1 MDMARYLLV
10 TLILLSLKGVCWAQT
25 DTIPAGFIAPNH
37 PASQHPAD
45 TSRAKRRS
53 SKNLYKIDTAARRIH
68 DPSRATWYSIFC
80 PGLGQFYNRKYWKI
94 PIVWAAVGIPAYT
107 YFDNRNWY
115 HKTQAAISLMDTYA
129 TLNEAIPDSLINK
142 FPPNLQT
149 FLRAG
154 PGYENQL
161 RTARNAYRQYEDY
174 SALFFILFYGLQI
187 IDATVD
193 AHLMGFDISNQLSV
207 NFQQPS
213 APATLA
219 GPMGPG
225 MGISLVFD
233 FHKPR
238 FKTLPPRP

>member
-1 MDMARYLLV
+1 MARYLLV
-10 TLILLSLKGVCWAQT
+10 TSILLSLKLVCWAQT

-37 PASQHPAD
+37 PASHHPAD
-45 TSRAKRRS
+45 TSRAKHRS
-53 SKNLYKIDTAARRIH
+53 SKNLYKVDTATRRIH
-68 DPSRATWYSIFC
+68 DPSRATWYSVFC

-115 HKTQAAISLMDTYA
+115 HKTQFAIAILDTYS
-129 TLNEAIPDSLINK
+129 TLGLPVPADSIKLVDPK
-142 FPPNLQT
+142 LQP
-149 FLRAG
+149 FLAAG
-154 PGYENQL
+154 STYENQL
-161 RTARNAYRQYEDY
+161 RSYRNQYRQYEDY
-174 SALFFILFYGLQI
+174 SVLFFILFYGLQI
-187 IDATVD
+187 LDATVD

-225 MGISLVFD
+225 MGISMVFA

-238 FKTLPPRP
+238 FRTLPPRP